1 MRYFILVLL
10 FLFSLN
16 ASALEVVASGFGKDY
31 NEALTNAKMVA
42 LDNVNGAWIH
52 GDSYVRNG
60 MFSEKITQYNGGV
73 ITRYEVLK
81 KENTF
86 VIIKANVEP
95 RSNKMKSNSANVSAL
110 QGALAGHQDEYNRK
124 QQAVKAID
132 KKSQAL
138 AVEINEV
145 RYENAGKLTNV
156 TMVVTIGFQ
165 DKWVAD
171 YSDLK
176 KMAGEIELTC
186 FYTPLRLVVEGRDGE
201 KVMTS
206 NMVRLPDN
214 DVNLY
219 LVSGNR
225 TKINMYDTEK
235 YKLTFLVDSGKLTSV
250 NDFVI
255 TFKD

>member
-1 MRYFILVLL
+1 MRYFLAVLL
-10 FLFSLN
+10 STFTLT

-31 NEALTNAKMVA
+31 NEALLNAKITA

-52 GDSYVRNG
+52 GDSRVRNG

-95 RSNKMKSNSANVSAL
+95 RSNKMKSNSADVSAL
-110 QGALAGHQDEYNRK
+110 QSSLAGHQEAYNRK
-124 QQAVKAID
+124 QEAIKAID

-138 AVEINEV
+138 SVEINEV
-145 RYENAGKLTNV
+145 HYQNSGKLTNV

-171 YSDLK
+171 YTDLQ

-186 FYTPLRLVVEGRDGE
+186 FYSPLRLNVQGMDGD

-206 NMVRLPDN
+206 NVVRLNDD

-219 LVSGNR
+219 LISGNK
-225 TKINMYDTEK
+225 TKIYKYDTEK
-235 YKLTFLVDSGKLTSV
+235 YKLTFLVDSSKLTSV